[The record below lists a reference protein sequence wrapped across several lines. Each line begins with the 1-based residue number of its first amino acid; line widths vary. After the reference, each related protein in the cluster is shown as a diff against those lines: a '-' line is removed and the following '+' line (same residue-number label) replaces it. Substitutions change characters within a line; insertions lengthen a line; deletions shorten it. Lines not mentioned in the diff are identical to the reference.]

1 MYVEILFVTN
11 QISLGLQDC
20 KALDCKYKY
29 ILIFLKY
36 RKSVGIFDLKIFS
49 LLERTK
55 MAMKIK
61 G

>member
-20 KALDCKYKY
+20 KVLDCKYKY
-29 ILIFLKY
+29 ILILVKY
-36 RKSVGIFDLKIFS
+36 CKSVGIFYLKIFS